1 MRLNMLLQQFAKQT
15 YGDMT
20 VIWYR
25 NENII
30 TFTMIP
36 AGTESMIPQHRMDRN
51 ADPSVQGIR
60 KALNCNFNAVNQDSA
75 IQYKI
80 MGDSYA
86 GGFSAGLTMK
96 NSGSI
101 DHLRKPELK
110 IKQNGAELI
119 QKDDRGLEFRQTISW
134 KKGQQF
140 LKIQTS
146 VANKGKKA
154 LTLEYMP
161 SFSLGML
168 SLFQPD
174 DGPECYEVCR
184 WLSNWSN
191 EGRCERNAVEELGLE
206 SSWAGFGMR
215 ILRFGEQGS
224 MPIRGYFPQV
234 GFRDRKAKVCWGCA
248 IDADASWELEVS
260 RSQDFFHI
268 SGGYVDREF
277 GQWTKELRPGES
289 FTAPEAALT
298 CVKGDIEDM
307 QNRLVHYCDGPLPES
322 EKDLPVMFNDWCT
335 SWGKPYPE
343 TLLPIAKR
351 LSGRD
356 ILYFVLDDGWFKN
369 RKDPKWPTGIGD
381 WNVSPA
387 YGRKKLK
394 GFLNELRKLGF
405 IPGIWFEFENATGD
419 AHLLKEHPEM
429 FLHLDGQLLN
439 CGGRSFL
446 DFRRPD
452 VKAYLKAKVIDFL
465 KENNIGYMK
474 VDYNSSSGIGCD
486 GAGSKPE
493 ELRLQ
498 TLSLTEFYE
507 YMRKELPDL
516 VLEICSSGGHRLSPA
531 WMRRACMGSFSD
543 AHEGVEIPLIA
554 ANTSN
559 LIPVCK
565 NQIWAVLHG
574 TDNETRLCY
583 SLAAGF
589 LGRLC
594 LSGDIAGLSAK
605 QNALVDQAV
614 KLYYKAV
621 PVLKDGFTHTERHTG
636 LSYLHPRGWQ
646 LWERKNDKMRLA
658 VVHTFAEGPDE
669 VTVRLKPKEKLIGKF
684 HSKDVKIEKTE
695 KSIKLKF
702 SKEFAACVLLL
713 GRD

>member
-1 MRLNMLLQQFAKQT
+1 MILEPIAKQT
-15 YGDMT
+15 CGDIT
-20 VIWYR
+20 LLWFKKD
-25 NENII
+25 NII
-30 TFTMIP
+30 TFSMIP
-36 AGTESMIPQHRMDRN
+36 AGMESKIPEHRADRN
-51 ADPSVQGIR
+51 QELSVQGIR
-60 KALNCNFNAVNQDSA
+60 KALKCNFNAINQDSA

-80 MGDSYA
+80 AGDSYA
-86 GGFSAGLTMK
+86 GGFASGLSMK
-96 NSGSI
+96 NSGSLW
-101 DHLRKPELK
+101 HLQEPKLK
-110 IKQNGAELI
+110 IKPNGAEII
-119 QKDDRGLEFRQTISW
+119 QKDDRGLEFRQIFSW
-134 KKGQQF
+134 EKGKPF
-140 LKIQTS
+140 LKVRTE
-146 VANKGKKA
+146 VVNKRKKT

-161 SFSLGML
+161 SFSLGLL

-191 EGRCERNAVEELGLE
+191 EGRCERNAIEELGLE

-215 ILRFGEQGS
+215 TLRFGVQGS

-234 GFRDRKAKVCWGCA
+234 GFRDKKAKVCWGCA
-248 IDADASWELEVS
+248 LDADASWELEVT
-260 RSQDFFHI
+260 RSQDFFSI

-277 GQWTKELRPGES
+277 AQWTKELRPGDS
-289 FTAPEAALT
+289 FTSPEAALT
-298 CVKGDIEDM
+298 CVKGDIEAM
-307 QNRLVHYCDGPLPES
+307 QNRLVHYCDGPLPKS
-322 EKDLPVMFNDWCT
+322 EQDLPVMFNDWCT

-343 TLLPIAKR
+343 MLLPIAKR
-351 LSGRD
+351 LTGRD
-356 ILYFVLDDGWFKN
+356 IRYFVLDDGWFKN
-369 RKDPKWPTGIGD
+369 QKDPKWPKGIGD

-394 GFLNELRKLGF
+394 GFLDELRKLGF

-429 FLHLDGQLLN
+429 FLHLDGEVLN

-446 DFRRPD
+446 DFRRSD
-452 VKAYLKAKVIDFL
+452 VKAYLKTKVIDFL

-474 VDYNSSSGIGCD
+474 VDYNGTSGIGCD
-486 GAGSKPE
+486 GAESKPE
-493 ELRLQ
+493 ALRLQ
-498 TLSLTEFYE
+498 TLSLTEFYKF
-507 YMRKELPDL
+507 MRKELPDL
-516 VLEICSSGGHRLSPA
+516 VLEICSSGGHRLSPP

-554 ANTSN
+554 ANTAS

-594 LSGDIAGLSAK
+594 LSGDIAELSAK
-605 QNALVDQAV
+605 QNATVDHAV

-621 PVLKDGFTHTERHTG
+621 PVLKNGFNHTERHTG
-636 LSYLHPRGWQ
+636 LSYVTPHGWQ

-658 VVHTFAEGPDE
+658 VVHTFAKGPEE
-669 VTVRLKPKEKLIGKF
+669 VTIRLKAGEKLAGKF
-684 HSKDVKIEKTE
+684 HSRDVKVE
-695 KSIKLKF
+695 KSAGAVKLKF
-702 SKEFAACVLLL
+702 TKEFAACVLLL
-713 GRD
+713 SKD